1 MSGITPIPPWQSRK
15 ENSLKPKTALTLKDI
30 RAADEALKQ
39 AQISLME
46 TINAVYPI
54 GTEVT
59 AKLGRSKV
67 RVKISQLG
75 TAYWS
80 RPGELIG
87 DNVLTGKTRSFH
99 YSAIIEDCP

>member
-1 MSGITPIPPWQSRK
+1 MNSTPV
-15 ENSLKPKTALTLKDI
+15 LTLKDI
-30 RAADEALKQ
+30 RAADEALTK
-39 AQISLME
+39 AQILLMA
-46 TINAVYPI
+46 TLNSAYPV
-54 GTEVT
+54 GREVT
-59 AKLGRSKV
+59 AKLGRATVKL
-67 RVKISQLG
+67 KISQLA

>member
-1 MSGITPIPPWQSRK
+1 MLPIRQCLPRK
-15 ENSLKPKTALTLKDI
+15 ENPVKPTRQLTLQDV

-67 RVKISQLG
+67 KVKISQLG

-87 DNVLTGKTRSFH
+87 DNVLTGKTRHFH
-99 YSAIIEDCP
+99 YSAVIED